1 MLKRLCLSLRFV
13 ISFGCHSIK
22 MGGGG
27 EGGGVKELLLN
38 PLRVVGL
45 CFNMNLL
52 HGNIK

>member
-27 EGGGVKELLLN
+27 EGGGKGTAAQ